1 MEGPRDLEASPTAA
15 QSPDKSATRFA
26 FVDGLRGVAALC
38 IVVFHAWWYEP
49 EPKTMLE
56 SAHWCFDVL
65 FLQTRRGVQILLV
78 VSGFVIAYSLRNT
91 WVTPREILLFVGRRA
106 VRLAP
111 AYWIAIGLALLV
123 DVMCRGPLKLPS
135 PFQGQPSIP
144 RVLAHLAFL
153 QDVFDFESLS
163 AGLWTVC
170 IEMQFYVVA
179 VLGWGLAQRLFVR
192 PENHQPQASSPAIL
206 VVFATLAVISLA
218 YWGRLE
224 SNDHW
229 VTHFLW
235 RFFLGML
242 TWWTLDRTVP
252 AIVFN
257 TVVAIAVAQLVYEL
271 GFDPVF
277 EWRLEWPSGNTVS
290 LATALALFV
299 AGRKERLHVW
309 LNWRWLQFVGRISY
323 SLYLVHFP
331 VSHLV
336 FSAGWRW
343 FGQTPTSAQAA
354 AIFLL
359 SIVTSLVSAYALYV
373 LAEAPSVRWAAKM
386 KYWFAIPNR

>member
-1 MEGPRDLEASPTAA
+1 MDGHREHEALPTVAPSA
-15 QSPDKSATRFA
+15 DKAATRFA
-26 FVDGLRGVAALC
+26 FVDGLRGVAALS
-38 IVVFHAWWYEP
+38 IVLFHAWWYEP
-49 EPKTMLE
+49 EPKTLLE
-56 SAHWCFDVL
+56 SAHWCVDVL

-91 WVTPREILLFVGRRA
+91 WVTPREMLLFVGRRA

-123 DVMCRGPLKLPS
+123 DVLCRGPLKLPS
-135 PFQGQPSIP
+135 PFQDQPSIP

-179 VLGWGLAQRLFVR
+179 VLGWALAQRIFAPPLRNQTR
-192 PENHQPQASSPAIL
+192 PSPSAIL
-206 VVFATLAVISLA
+206 AVFAALAAASLA

-235 RFFLGML
+235 RFFLGMV

-252 AIVFN
+252 PILFN
-257 TVVAIAVAQLVYEL
+257 SIVAIAIAQLVYEL

-277 EWRLEWPSGNTVS
+277 QWRLEWPSGNTVS
-290 LATALALFV
+290 LATALALLV

-309 LNWRWLQFVGRISY
+309 LNWRWLQFIGRISY

-336 FSAGWRW
+336 FSAGWKW
-343 FGQTPTSAQAA
+343 FGQGPTSTQAA
-354 AIFLL
+354 AIFVS
-359 SIVTSLVSAYALYV
+359 SIVASLFAAYVLYV
-373 LAEAPSVRWAAKM
+373 LAEAPSVRWAANM
-386 KYWFAIPNR
+386 KHWIATPSG